1 MNQGSNFFLNDE
13 DIIRSAYKTK
23 QSVDKSQSS
32 LPDFEVNTMLAS
44 QESFD
49 KNNNRINELQTE
61 LRELRIKLKT
71 VYEKEQRINE
81 LEQELTNN
89 KNKDKKITVLS
100 KALLFIKNENKTLS
114 DTIDNLKIQNLELNT
129 IKHENTLLKQ
139 KLKENLIENPE
150 NKDKIKV
157 NSNEL
162 KKILYNRL
170 KNFHEK
176 HIDDLL
182 ESHKL
187 TENGLISKE
196 EIENLLTAAIHI

>member
-1 MNQGSNFFLNDE
+1 MSQSTNFFFNDE
-13 DIIRSAYKTK
+13 DIIRSAYKPK
-23 QSVDKSQSS
+23 QYVDKSQSS

-61 LRELRIKLKT
+61 VRELRIKLKT
-71 VYEKEQRINE
+71 VYEKEQQIIE
-81 LEQELTNN
+81 LQQELNNN
-89 KNKDKKITVLS
+89 KDKDKKINILS
-100 KALLFIKNENKTLS
+100 KALLFIKNENKSLS
-114 DTIDNLKIQNLELNT
+114 DSIDNLKIQNLELNT

-157 NSNEL
+157 NSIAL
-162 KKILYNRL
+162 KKILCNRL

-196 EIENLLTAAIHI
+196 EIENLLTEAIHI